1 MCNIRWNYELVN
13 QFVKNNSNCTL
24 LSTEFKTAKTKMLFK
39 CECDNEFETTFER
52 FRLRNKRQCNNCG
65 NKIMMNKQSL
75 SFEEV
80 KKFIE
85 ENSECTLLSKIYKNT
100 KEKLKL
106 KCKCGRVFYKSFE
119 KFKSKNKMCKEC
131 SYNEISSSQIF
142 DYNFVKS
149 YIEEKDCTLLSNIYN
164 SCEDTLEIK
173 CSCGEI
179 YYATFSNF
187 KNSNQIRCKRCTNKM
202 SKGEILIEDYL
213 RNNNIEYEMQYTF
226 EDLKANN
233 NKHKLKFDFAI
244 FIDNKLYCLVEFD
257 GKQHSKPVDYF
268 GGNEAFETLQEND
281 NKKNEYCKSKNLKLI
296 RIPYKHMNNIKNI
309 LDESLKINYDNT
321 VPSLV
326 V

>member
-149 YIEEKDCTLLSNIYN
+149 YIEEKDCTLLSNIYIILAKILLKLN
-164 SCEDTLEIK
+164 VRVEKYTTLLLVTLRIVIKLDVKDVLIK
-173 CSCGEI
+173 CQKVR
-179 YYATFSNF
+179 Y
-187 KNSNQIRCKRCTNKM
+187 
-202 SKGEILIEDYL
+202 
-213 RNNNIEYEMQYTF
+213 
-226 EDLKANN
+226 
-233 NKHKLKFDFAI
+233 
-244 FIDNKLYCLVEFD
+244 
-257 GKQHSKPVDYF
+257 
-268 GGNEAFETLQEND
+268 
-281 NKKNEYCKSKNLKLI
+281 
-296 RIPYKHMNNIKNI
+296 
-309 LDESLKINYDNT
+309 
-321 VPSLV
+321 
-326 V
+326 